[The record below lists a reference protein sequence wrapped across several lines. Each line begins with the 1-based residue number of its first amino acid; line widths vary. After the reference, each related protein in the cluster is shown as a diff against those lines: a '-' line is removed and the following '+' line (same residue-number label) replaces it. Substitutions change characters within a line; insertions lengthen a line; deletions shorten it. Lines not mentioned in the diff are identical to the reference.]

1 MLISSLPGKAVLTRS
16 GEWLGYVVA
25 LTLTRDMKKLSCLI
39 CADAEE
45 EEFLLPARAVLS
57 AGDAVI
63 ARRQRAE
70 RATGVPSPIGR
81 QVFSHTGEELG
92 VIADVDTGEAPAL
105 IVRGEEERRVAVLC
119 AAMDQTV
126 IVYPTPEER
135 RAASG
140 TRSKTRSPK
149 PKPQPAP
156 IAAAPKAAPEG
167 APNPKRMPVPSPL
180 PQPLPQPAP
189 FPAPP
194 VQPAPPDTEGA
205 PPDTDRTTPRSAPSP
220 APPAETN
227 VWRIDR
233 TNLLGRRVKR
243 SVFDDAGKPVALAGE
258 RITPETLKRARRH
271 NRLLALTVNTLT
283 NLV

>member
-16 GEWLGYVVA
+16 GEWLGYIVA

-70 RATGVPSPIGR
+70 RATGAPSPIGR

-92 VIADVDTGEAPAL
+92 VIEDVDTGEDPAL

-140 TRSKTRSPK
+140 TRSKTRSAPK

-156 IAAAPKAAPEG
+156 KAAAPEG
-167 APNPKRMPVPSPL
+167 APNRKRMPVPSPV

-194 VQPAPPDTEGA
+194 VQPAPPDA
-205 PPDTDRTTPRSAPSP
+205 DRTAPQPAPSP
-220 APPAETN
+220 APSAEAN

>member
-92 VIADVDTGEAPAL
+92 VIADVDTGEDPAL

-140 TRSKTRSPK
+140 TRSKTRSAPK

-156 IAAAPKAAPEG
+156 KAVAPEG
-167 APNPKRMPVPSPL
+167 APSRKRMPVPSPV

-194 VQPAPPDTEGA
+194 VQPAPPDTDSTA
-205 PPDTDRTTPRSAPSP
+205 PQPAPSP
-220 APPAETN
+220 APFAEAN
-227 VWRIDR
+227 MWRIDR

>member
-92 VIADVDTGEAPAL
+92 VIADVDTGEDPAL

-140 TRSKTRSPK
+140 TRSKTRSAPK

-156 IAAAPKAAPEG
+156 KAASEAAPEG
-167 APNPKRMPVPSPL
+167 APNPKRMPVPSPV

-194 VQPAPPDTEGA
+194 VQPAPS
-205 PPDTDRTTPRSAPSP
+205 DTDSTAPQSAPSP
-220 APPAETN
+220 APSAEAN

-243 SVFDDAGKPVALAGE
+243 SMFDDAGKPVALAGE

>member
-45 EEFLLPARAVLS
+45 EEFLLPARAALS

-92 VIADVDTGEAPAL
+92 VIADVDTGEDPAL

-149 PKPQPAP
+149 PKSQPAP
-156 IAAAPKAAPEG
+156 IAAAPEAAPEG
-167 APNPKRMPVPSPL
+167 APSRKRMPVPSPV

-194 VQPAPPDTEGA
+194 VQPAPPDTDSTA
-205 PPDTDRTTPRSAPSP
+205 PQPAPSP
-220 APPAETN
+220 APFAEAN
-227 VWRIDR
+227 MWRIDR

>member
-1 MLISSLPGKAVLTRS
+1 MLISSLPGKAALTRS

-92 VIADVDTGEAPAL
+92 VIADVDTGEDPAL

-156 IAAAPKAAPEG
+156 KAAAPEG
-167 APNPKRMPVPSPL
+167 APTPKGMPVPAPV

-189 FPAPP
+189 FPVP
-194 VQPAPPDTEGA
+194 PAPPDA
-205 PPDTDRTTPRSAPSP
+205 DRTAPQSAPSP
-220 APPAETN
+220 APSAEAN

>member
-92 VIADVDTGEAPAL
+92 VIADVDTGEDPAL

-126 IVYPTPEER
+126 IAYPTPEER

-140 TRSKTRSPK
+140 TRSKARSPK

-156 IAAAPKAAPEG
+156 KAASPEG
-167 APNPKRMPVPSPL
+167 APSPKRMPVPSPV

-194 VQPAPPDTEGA
+194 VQPAPPDTDSTA
-205 PPDTDRTTPRSAPSP
+205 QQPAPSP
-220 APPAETN
+220 APSAEAN

>member
-16 GEWLGYVVA
+16 GEWLGYIVA

-70 RATGVPSPIGR
+70 RATGAPSPIGR

-92 VIADVDTGEAPAL
+92 VIADVDTGEDPAL

-126 IVYPTPEER
+126 IAYPTPEER

-140 TRSKTRSPK
+140 TRSKARSPK

-156 IAAAPKAAPEG
+156 KAAAPEG
-167 APNPKRMPVPSPL
+167 APSRKRMPVPSPV

-194 VQPAPPDTEGA
+194 VQPAPPDTDSTA
-205 PPDTDRTTPRSAPSP
+205 PQPAPSP
-220 APPAETN
+220 APFAEAN

>member
-70 RATGVPSPIGR
+70 RATGAPSPIGR

-92 VIADVDTGEAPAL
+92 VIADVDTGEDPAL

-126 IVYPTPEER
+126 IAYPTPEER

-140 TRSKTRSPK
+140 TRSKARSPK

-156 IAAAPKAAPEG
+156 KAAAPEG
-167 APNPKRMPVPSPL
+167 APSRKRMPVPSPV

-194 VQPAPPDTEGA
+194 VQPAPPDTDSTA
-205 PPDTDRTTPRSAPSP
+205 PQPAPSP
-220 APPAETN
+220 APFAEAN

>member
-70 RATGVPSPIGR
+70 RATGAPSPIGR

-92 VIADVDTGEAPAL
+92 VIADVDTGEDPAL

-140 TRSKTRSPK
+140 TRSKTRSAPK
-149 PKPQPAP
+149 SKPQPAP
-156 IAAAPKAAPEG
+156 KAASEAAPEG
-167 APNPKRMPVPSPL
+167 APNRKRMPVPSPV

-194 VQPAPPDTEGA
+194 VQPAPPDA
-205 PPDTDRTTPRSAPSP
+205 DRTAPQPAPSP
-220 APPAETN
+220 APSAEAN

>member
-70 RATGVPSPIGR
+70 RATGAPSPIGR

-140 TRSKTRSPK
+140 TRSKTRSAPK

-156 IAAAPKAAPEG
+156 KATAPEG
-167 APNPKRMPVPSPL
+167 APNPKRMPVPAPV

-194 VQPAPPDTEGA
+194 VQPAPPMQPA
-205 PPDTDRTTPRSAPSP
+205 PPDTDRTAPQSAPSP
-220 APPAETN
+220 APSAEAN

>member
-92 VIADVDTGEAPAL
+92 VIADVDTGEDPAL

-140 TRSKTRSPK
+140 TRSKTRSAPK

-156 IAAAPKAAPEG
+156 KAAAPEG
-167 APNPKRMPVPSPL
+167 APSPKRMPVPSPV

-194 VQPAPPDTEGA
+194 VQPAPPDT
-205 PPDTDRTTPRSAPSP
+205 DSTTPQPAPSP
-220 APPAETN
+220 APSAEAN

>member
-92 VIADVDTGEAPAL
+92 VIADVDTGEDPAL

-140 TRSKTRSPK
+140 TRSKTRSTPK

-156 IAAAPKAAPEG
+156 EAAAPEG
-167 APNPKRMPVPSPL
+167 APTPKRMPAPSPV

-194 VQPAPPDTEGA
+194 VQPAPPDTDSTA
-205 PPDTDRTTPRSAPSP
+205 PQPAPSP
-220 APPAETN
+220 APFAEAN
-227 VWRIDR
+227 MWRIDR

>member
-16 GEWLGYVVA
+16 GEWLGYVVT

-119 AAMDQTV
+119 AAMDHTV

-140 TRSKTRSPK
+140 TRSKTRSAPK

-156 IAAAPKAAPEG
+156 KATAPEG
-167 APNPKRMPVPSPL
+167 APNPKRMPVPSPV

-194 VQPAPPDTEGA
+194 VQPAPPDADSTA
-205 PPDTDRTTPRSAPSP
+205 PQPAPSP
-220 APPAETN
+220 APSAEAN